1 MQAALIKQGPLSV
14 LINALLLQ
22 FYRSGVWDPFLK
34 CNPQSLDHGNIAH
47 NNGALLHMNTAFVSA
62 KLKQQA

>member
-22 FYRSGVWDPFLK
+22 FYRSGVWDPILK
-34 CNPQSLDHGNIAH
+34 CNPQSLDHGNII
-47 NNGALLHMNTAFVSA
+47 NGTHTHYENSIC
-62 KLKQQA
+62 